1 MMTMIMKIMH
11 NGDNHDDVDND
22 LGAPSLVCD
31 NAHVHDNGDDIGD
44 EHDYSEHTN
53 YYDDDDD
60 VIDDHDAVDDYFD
73 DLLRKS
79 SIFGL

>member
-31 NAHVHDNGDDIGD
+31 NAHVHDIDDDVGD
-44 EHDYSEHTN
+44 EHDYSEHSN
-53 YYDDDDD
+53 YDDDDD
-60 VIDDHDAVDDYFD
+60 ANDDHDAVDDYFD
-73 DLLRKS
+73 GLLRKR
-79 SIFGL
+79 SISGL

>member
-1 MMTMIMKIMH
+1 MITMIMKIMH

-31 NAHVHDNGDDIGD
+31 NAHVHDIDDDVGD
-44 EHDYSEHTN
+44 EHDYSEHSN
-53 YYDDDDD
+53 YDDDDD
-60 VIDDHDAVDDYFD
+60 AVGDYFD

-79 SIFGL
+79 SISGL